1 VSVNRKTNDRAGS
14 GSLARSE
21 RSCDCAGAFHF
32 NQFSMKSL
40 EQLQSYPWPGNIRE
54 LQNVIERSVIL
65 CETEDFSVDENWLLH
80 QTQPSRS
87 LSHELVSQER
97 EMIESALEECKGR
110 ISGPCGAAAKLG
122 LPASTLDSKIR
133 ALRIDKR
140 RFHSA

>member
-1 VSVNRKTNDRAGS
+1 
-14 GSLARSE
+14 
-21 RSCDCAGAFHF
+21 
-32 NQFSMKSL
+32 MKSL
-40 EQLQSYPWPGNIRE
+40 EQLQSYPWLGNIRE

-140 RFHSA
+140 RFYCN

>member
-1 VSVNRKTNDRAGS
+1 
-14 GSLARSE
+14 
-21 RSCDCAGAFHF
+21 
-32 NQFSMKSL
+32 MKSL
-40 EQLQSYPWPGNIRE
+40 EQLQSYPWLGNIRE

-65 CETEDFSVDENWLLH
+65 CGTEDFSVDENWLLH

-97 EMIESALEECKGR
+97 EIIESALEECKGK

-140 RFHSA
+140 RFYCN